1 MQLTNPPPNT
11 DSASSSRI
19 ANNLGVTI
27 LRRAWQWLTLVR
39 TDDPVRAV
47 LNRGF
52 AYVITVLTLILLL
65 LELVL
70 IPSDGPI
77 NLKIVLLVALPLHL
91 LMWWLNRR
99 GTTYGAVLAV
109 IWFVLAAALGSA
121 PATYA
126 GEFPVVHVLF
136 MFSIVVA
143 TLFVRPRAGLWA
155 LAFQMAALGI
165 ALAFSDVPRERAVQF
180 LIVGT
185 LNLGGITAF
194 LIVGASIFSRALRA
208 SIAANAAL
216 QQLNQDLEQRVAER
230 TTDLAA
236 ANHALVAANAV
247 AEHARA
253 AAEEA
258 NSYKTRFLT
267 NMSHELRT
275 PLNAIIN
282 FAHFLGDPE
291 YGPIADQQRMFQSR
305 ILYNGEHLLGLIND
319 LLDLSKIEAGKMDL
333 VCEAVELA
341 PLFHGVMSTAI
352 GLTKE
357 KGLALDLDMPESLP
371 PVWIDKT
378 RVRQVLL
385 NLLSNAAKFTDHG
398 SIVLRARAD
407 DDGFVRIAVQDSGR
421 GIAAEHQGR
430 VFEEFQ
436 QVQGDLNRAHQGT
449 GLGLPISK
457 RLIELHGGQIWL
469 ESAPGAGSTFSFTLP
484 IAAPVHPKHVVP
496 VIDAVLPVH
505 VAIAAPI
512 AVIDDDPD
520 TQEILR
526 TMLEAA
532 GYQVHRILDSGTAL
546 AELQALAPALIIL
559 DLNMEPIN
567 GWTLLEDIRADVRL
581 ATTPVVICSISDPS
595 GEQIG
600 LLANV
605 TACLPKPVRQDEL
618 LALLRR
624 WTPPAH
630 ILVIDDDADARQ
642 VLRAMLE
649 KLGHRVSEAAG
660 GPTALAL
667 IPELHLD
674 LVLLDLMMPGMDG
687 FEVIEHMREMP
698 AAAQLPVIVVTA
710 KELNAEEQE
719 WLRTRTRHCCQKPVA
734 PATFLAAVRTA
745 LSEIAPGRL

>member
-1 MQLTNPPPNT
+1 MQLASPPPNPDT
-11 DSASSSRI
+11 HAAARSAGRLESPMPRRI
-19 ANNLGVTI
+19 W
-27 LRRAWQWLTLVR
+27 RWLTLVNAQ
-39 TDDPVRAV
+39 DPVRLV

-52 AYVITVLTLILLL
+52 AIIIVILALSASLLVPVFLISG
-65 LELVL
+65 ELSVAL
-70 IPSDGPI
+70 
-77 NLKIVLLVALPLHL
+77 VLLVTLPIDVFI
-91 LMWWLNRR
+91 WWLNRR
-99 GTTYGAVLAV
+99 GLIYGALLLV
-109 IWFVLAAALGSA
+109 IWFALGNALGA
-121 PATYA
+121 PPASYA
-126 GEFPVVHVLF
+126 GSEIPIPLIFIFPMV
-136 MFSIVVA
+136 IA

-155 LAFQMAALGI
+155 LLLQMTALGV
-165 ALAFSDVPRERAVQF
+165 ALFFSDLPQADIQHF
-180 LIVGT
+180 MIVGS
-185 LNLGGITAF
+185 LNLGAVTAF
-194 LIVGASIFSRALRA
+194 LIVGAAIFSRALRA
-208 SIAANAAL
+208 SIAANDAL
-216 QQLNQDLEQRVAER
+216 QQANEGLELRVAER
-230 TTDLAA
+230 TAALA
-236 ANHALVAANAV
+236 AANAV
-247 AEHARA
+247 AERARA

-258 NSYKTRFLT
+258 NFYKTRFLT

-319 LLDLSKIEAGKMDL
+319 LLDLSKIEAGKLDL
-333 VCEAVELA
+333 NPEAVDLA

-357 KGLALDLDMPESLP
+357 KGLALDLDLPEILP
-371 PVWIDKT
+371 QVWIDKI

-385 NLLSNAAKFTDHG
+385 NLLSNAAKFTEHG
-398 SIVLRARAD
+398 GIVLRARASG
-407 DDGFVRIAVQDSGR
+407 DGFVCVSVQDSGM
-421 GIAAEHQGR
+421 GIAAEHHAR
-430 VFEEFQ
+430 MFEEFQ

-457 RLIELHGGQIWL
+457 RLIELHGGRIWL

-484 IAAPVHPKHVVP
+484 IAAPALSQPAEPPIAAVP
-496 VIDAVLPVH
+496 ATRMAL
-505 VAIAAPI
+505 AAPI

-520 TQEILR
+520 TQQILR

-532 GYQVHRILDSGTAL
+532 GYSVYCIPDGGTAL
-546 AELQALAPALIIL
+546 DQLHAIAPALIIL
-559 DLNMEPIN
+559 DLNMEPID
-567 GWTLLEDIRADVRL
+567 GWTLLEAIRADAQL
-581 ATTPVVICSISDPS
+581 AATPVVICSISDPS
-595 GEQIG
+595 GEHVG

-605 TACLPKPVRQDEL
+605 TAYMPKPVRQEEL

-630 ILVIDDDADARQ
+630 ILVIDDEADARQ

-649 KLGHRVSEAAG
+649 KLGHRVSEAAN

-674 LVLLDLMMPGMDG
+674 LILLDLMMPEMDG

-710 KELNAEEQE
+710 KQLDADEQE
-719 WLRTRTRHCCQKPVA
+719 WLRTRTRYCCHKPVA
-734 PATFLAAVRTA
+734 AATFLGAVRAA
-745 LSEIAPGRL
+745 LNETVSNRR